1 MGFVGLYGVIIG
13 HDPKTIREVMNAFG
27 WSAESETAKWVA
39 EQTGVDLSK
48 FKKLLNGND
57 RVLTKTEREQIV
69 CVLQTLMPLGR

>member
-1 MGFVGLYGVIIG
+1 MSFVGLYGVIIG

-27 WSAESETAKWVA
+27 WSSESETAKWVA

-57 RVLTKTEREQIV
+57 QVLTKAEREQIV
-69 CVLQTLMPLGR
+69 RVLQTLMPLGR